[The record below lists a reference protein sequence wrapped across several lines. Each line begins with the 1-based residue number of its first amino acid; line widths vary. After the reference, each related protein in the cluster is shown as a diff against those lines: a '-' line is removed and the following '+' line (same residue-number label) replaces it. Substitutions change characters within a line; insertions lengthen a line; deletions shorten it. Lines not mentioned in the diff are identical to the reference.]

1 MQISFNS
8 QIFNLDQ
15 NQIVIFKELER
26 ISNNIQRKRNFW
38 QKLFPKDNIKSLYI
52 HGSVGRG
59 KSMMMN
65 HFFTAI
71 KVEKSY
77 FHFNDF
83 MQKIHRN
90 LHDVRSENLDKNHI
104 LKITIDKILK
114 DSKILCLD
122 EFQIHD
128 IVDAMILSDIFK
140 YIFKQNIIV
149 IFTSNAYPL
158 DLYKNGLQREYFV
171 KFIKNILFKEAK
183 ILNLDGNNDYRSENI
198 DPNSNFFH
206 PITEFNQ
213 KLFNNILEQKLSGA
227 KMQKWQ
233 CEILGRKVTIKN
245 SYKDLAV
252 IDFVELFSDNSGVVD
267 YMEICK
273 KFNVIF
279 IKNLPKL
286 GNDLNNE
293 AKRFILFL
301 DESYENNV
309 QLVILSENSID
320 KIYEDGLL
328 YDLFQR
334 ATSRLKQLTNRRQK
348 TNK

>member
-1 MQISFNS
+1 MKILFNS

-15 NQIVIFKELER
+15 DQITIFKELER
-26 ISNNIQRKRNFW
+26 TLNNIQVKRGFW
-38 QKLFPKDNIKSLYI
+38 QKLFFKNNIKSLYI

-65 HFFTAI
+65 YFFNSI

-90 LHDVRSENLDKNHI
+90 LHDVRSKNLDKNHI
-104 LKITIDKILK
+104 LEITIDKIIK

-122 EFQIHD
+122 EFQIYD
-128 IVDAMILSDIFK
+128 IVDAMILSDVFK
-140 YIFKQNIIV
+140 YIFKKKIV
-149 IFTSNAYPL
+149 VVFTSNAHPL

-171 KFIKNILFKEAK
+171 KFINNILFKEAK
-183 ILNLDGNNDYRSENI
+183 ILNLDGNNDYRSQNI
-198 DPNSNFFH
+198 DPNSNFFY
-206 PITEFNQ
+206 PINESNK
-213 KLFNNILEQKLSGA
+213 KLFNDILEQKLAGA
-227 KMQKWQ
+227 KMEKWQ
-233 CEILGRKVTIKN
+233 CEILGRKVTIKD

-252 IDFVELFSDNSGVVD
+252 IDFTELFSNNSGVVD
-267 YMEICK
+267 YMKICK
-273 KFNVIF
+273 KFNMIF

-286 GNDLNNE
+286 GNNLNNE

-309 QLVILSENSID
+309 KLIILSENSID

-328 YDLFQR
+328 YGQFQR
-334 ATSRLKQLTNRRQK
+334 ASSRLKQLTNK
-348 TNK
+348 